1 MMIKLKPYWGK
12 LAGKVDDMSLRERVL
27 IFSALAFLLVSL
39 VNALFI
45 DTLLE
50 EQKKLSGN
58 VVRQQEKTK
67 EIQAR
72 IEALLQA
79 RRNDANSPLRQRLNQ
94 IKQQVADGDAYL
106 QGRRDRLVAPE
117 MMAELLRQ
125 VLGKNGKLQL
135 VGLQTLPVASLIE
148 KTVKPDVAGAVPE
161 QMDRQVFRHGVQIT
175 VRGGYPDLLNYL
187 TELERLPSK
196 MFWGMA
202 KMSVVQHPAAELT
215 LTIYTLS
222 LDKTWLQV

>member
-1 MMIKLKPYWGK
+1 MIKLKPYWGK
-12 LAGKVDDMSLRERVL
+12 LAGKIDDMSLRERAL

-39 VNALFI
+39 VNTLFI
-45 DTLLE
+45 DTLLD

-67 EIQAR
+67 EIQAQ

-79 RRNDANSPLRQRLNQ
+79 RRNNANSPLRLRLNQ
-94 IKQQVADGDAYL
+94 VQQQVADGDAYL

-117 MMAELLRQ
+117 KMAELLRQ

-135 VGLQTLPVASLIE
+135 ASLQTLPAASLIE
-148 KTVKPDVAGAVPE
+148 KTVKPDTAGAVPE
-161 QMDRQVFRHGVQIT
+161 QLDRQIFRHGVQIT
-175 VRGGYPDLLNYL
+175 VRGGYPDLLSYL
-187 TELERLPSK
+187 TELERLPAK

-202 KMSVVQHPAAELT
+202 KMKVVQHPTAELT

>member
-1 MMIKLKPYWGK
+1 MIKLKLYWGK

-39 VNALFI
+39 VNVLFI

-79 RRNDANSPLRQRLNQ
+79 RRNDASSPLRQRLSQ

-117 MMAELLRQ
+117 MMAGLLRQ

-148 KTVKPDVAGAVPE
+148 KTVKPDVAGAAPE

-175 VRGGYPDLLNYL
+175 VRGGYPDLLSYL

-196 MFWGMA
+196 MFWGMI
-202 KMSVVQHPAAELT
+202 KMSVVQHPTAELT

>member
-1 MMIKLKPYWGK
+1 MIKLKLYWEK

-50 EQKKLSGN
+50 EQKKLSGH

-79 RRNDANSPLRQRLNQ
+79 RRNDANSPLRLRLNQ
-94 IKQQVADGDAYL
+94 VKQQVADGDAYL

-117 MMAELLRQ
+117 KMADLLRQ

-135 VGLQTLPVASLIE
+135 VGLQTLTVAPLIE
-148 KTVKPDVAGAVPE
+148 KTVKPDMAGAAPE

-187 TELERLPSK
+187 AELERLPAK

-202 KMSVVQHPAAELT
+202 KLNVVQHPVAELT

>member
-1 MMIKLKPYWGK
+1 MTRLKPYWEK

-50 EQKKLSGN
+50 EQKKLSGQ

-79 RRNDANSPLRQRLNQ
+79 RRNDANSPLRLRLNQ
-94 IKQQVADGDAYL
+94 VKQQVAEGDAYL
-106 QGRRDRLVAPE
+106 QDRRDRLVAPE
-117 MMAELLRQ
+117 KMADLLRQ
-125 VLGKNGKLQL
+125 VLGRNGKLQL
-135 VGLQTLPVASLIE
+135 VGLQTLPVAPLIE
-148 KTVKPDVAGAVPE
+148 KTVKPDGAGTAPE

-175 VRGGYPDLLNYL
+175 VRGGYPELLSYL
-187 TELERLPSK
+187 AELERLPAK

-202 KMSVVQHPAAELT
+202 KMNVVQYPAAELT

>member
-1 MMIKLKPYWGK
+1 MMTKLKPYWGK

-45 DTLLE
+45 DALLE

-79 RRNDANSPLRQRLNQ
+79 RRNDANSPLRLRLNQ

-117 MMAELLRQ
+117 KMADLLRQ

-148 KTVKPDVAGAVPE
+148 TTVKPDVAGAAPG